1 MASSAPQ
8 EILSLIAVH
17 LARLDKKL
25 SPYALVNK
33 SWQAAF
39 ERQIYSSMVIRS
51 PSDETI
57 IRKNIGWWTRD
68 EIRYERGP
76 SLETFINITSGPQD
90 WQRARRN
97 YVRQIVYR
105 VVVPYWLDED
115 REKDGNY
122 TYDNAYRRENNQAFS
137 EGVCQLF
144 EHLSTWTDQAISLQI
159 ALQAIDV
166 DTEAESGEPKSIATH
181 NLIGTTGEEIA
192 SYCAEFVPGCSL
204 PRVSCITSLDFLE
217 LITPS
222 TIWYE
227 SSAMDMPAYEN
238 KISLPARLSIASAC
252 SVLED
257 IRLDRGV
264 DTPDTEPNMYDIRR
278 TAAAEGFSQLPRTIK
293 DMTLCWS
300 SPWWYEVAA
309 FRQSKGSTLHK
320 FSMQLRHLR
329 LESLEVYPELF
340 CPDGLRSPIEAH
352 WPYLETLHLKNQY
365 PEHGPFDGV
374 DHWAKAPLIELY
386 LNGLYMSLGRAA
398 QRMPRLK
405 SVVLNFA
412 YMDHKLELSI
422 KNGSWNLAFCVTANY
437 QPSSEVLKAWKV
449 PGGSLQPCLEKN
461 WQEAT
466 YSSWPPSCLTKPWM
480 TARMCLCDDPCLP
493 L

>member
-51 PSDETI
+51 PCDVTTI
-57 IRKNIGWWTRD
+57 RENIGWWTTD
-68 EIRYERGP
+68 ELKYERGL

-90 WQRARRN
+90 WQRARRT
-97 YVRQIVYR
+97 YVRQIIYR
-105 VVVPYWLDED
+105 VVVPYWLDPD
-115 REKDGNY
+115 REKDEDY
-122 TYDNAYRRENNQAFS
+122 TYDNTYRRENNQAFS

-144 EHLSTWTDQAISLQI
+144 EHLSTWTDQTISLQI

-166 DTEAESGEPKSIATH
+166 DTEEESGEPKSIATT
-181 NLIGTTGEEIA
+181 NRTGTTGEEIA
-192 SYCAEFVPGCSL
+192 PYCAEFVPGDSL
-204 PRVSCITSLDFLE
+204 PRAFCITSLEFLE

-227 SSAMDMPAYEN
+227 PCALDLPAYEN
-238 KISLPARLSIASAC
+238 DISLPARLSIASAC
-252 SVLED
+252 SVLEK
-257 IRLDRGV
+257 IRLDRG
-264 DTPDTEPNMYDIRR
+264 DYIPWTEPNMRDIRR
-278 TAAAEGFSQLPRTIK
+278 IAAAEGFSQLPRTIN
-293 DMTLCWS
+293 DMTLYGS
-300 SPWWYEVAA
+300 SPSEYEIAD
-309 FRQSKGSTLHK
+309 FRQLKGSNIHK
-320 FSMQLRHLR
+320 FSTQLRHLR
-329 LESLEVYPELF
+329 IESLAVYPELF
-340 CPDGLRSPIEAH
+340 CPDGLKSPIGEH
-352 WPYLETLHLKNQY
+352 WPYLETLHLKNLF

-374 DHWAKAPLIELY
+374 DHCAKAPLIERY
-386 LNGLYMSLGRAA
+386 LNDLYTSLGHTA

-412 YMDHKLELSI
+412 YLDHKLELSI
-422 KNGSWNLAFCVTANY
+422 KNGSWNLAFGVTEHY
-437 QPSSEVLKAWKV
+437 QPSPEVLKAWKV
-449 PGGSLQPCLEKN
+449 PGGSLQPCMNKN

-466 YSSWPPSCLTKPWM
+466 YSSWPPSSLTKPWM
-480 TARMCLCDDPCLP
+480 TARMCLCDDQCLP